1 MRNIL
6 ISKISDIGSI
16 YWYWNRYLQIR
27 KVQLSVIIGIGRYE
41 KKVICRPLTTNL
53 VLIPSILS
61 DIYITGLVGTPTYIW
76 IEKVFLTCK
85 RDLYCYHNWKDS
97 NMFWDHDD
105 VGSSF
110 PNLILLLTYWL
121 ASSIITLWVKMK
133 WHWPLILIS
142 KVSKL

>member
-6 ISKISDIGSI
+6 ISKISDIGST
-16 YWYWNRYLQIR
+16 YWYWNRYRQIR
-27 KVQLSVIIGIGRYE
+27 KVQLSVIIGIGQYE

-110 PNLILLLTYWL
+110 PNLILLLIGWPPQSSHSGSKWNGTDLWFWL
-121 ASSIITLWVKMK
+121 VK
-133 WHWPLILIS
+133 
-142 KVSKL
+142 

>member
-1 MRNIL
+1 MLLPIAWYVSV
-6 ISKISDIGSI
+6 ISISR
-16 YWYWNRYLQIR
+16 YWKY
-27 KVQLSVIIGIGRYE
+27 LSVLESVSADKKSAIIGHYRYRPIW
-41 KKVICRPLTTNL
+41 KKGDLSPTNL

-61 DIYITGLVGTPTYIW
+61 DIYITGHVGTPTYIW

-110 PNLILLLTYWL
+110 PNLILLLIGWPPQSSHSGSKWNGTDLWFWL
-121 ASSIITLWVKMK
+121 VK
-133 WHWPLILIS
+133 
-142 KVSKL
+142 